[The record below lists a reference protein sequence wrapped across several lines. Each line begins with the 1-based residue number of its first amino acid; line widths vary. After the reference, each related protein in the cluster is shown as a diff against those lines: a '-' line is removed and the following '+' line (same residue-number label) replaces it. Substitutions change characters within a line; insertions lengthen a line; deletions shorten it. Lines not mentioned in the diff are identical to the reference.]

1 MESKSLGRSNH
12 AVVSVALCP
21 GPDLSMMPSTVL
33 GLETCPR
40 AVMSS
45 CFHMHAR
52 RKIFIPVQT
61 INFTINPP
69 QWRIPFLSCAGFV
82 WVMWL
87 SFAHGD
93 AEETEELSDKPS

>member
-1 MESKSLGRSNH
+1 MESKSMGRSNH
-12 AVVSVALCP
+12 AMVSVALCP
-21 GPDLSMMPSTVL
+21 GPDLSMHV
-33 GLETCPR
+33 
-40 AVMSS
+40 SS
-45 CFHMHAR
+45 RGHDRVHAC

-93 AEETEELSDKPS
+93 AEETGELSDKPS